1 MPHLEDARRG
11 SAQEPVDTRLKKGL
25 RLAWPR
31 LEWWLPAAVVAV
43 ALAVWEW
50 QVRTG
55 GLSALFFPAP
65 STIALTL
72 VRVLASGKLATHL
85 SATLSRLFLGFALG
99 GLPGLILGLAMGW
112 SRRLRVVVDPFIAA
126 AHPVPKIAVLPLI
139 MIIFGIGESSKVVVV
154 AVAVFFPML
163 INTMAGVRQISPIH
177 FEVAQNY
184 GASLFKVFT
193 RVVVPG
199 SLPMMLTGTRLALN
213 IALLLTIAV
222 ELVAAREGLGEMIWF
237 AWETLRTE
245 ELYAALI
252 VIAALGISFNLFL
265 QRLTARLVPW
275 QVERET

>member
-1 MPHLEDARRG
+1 MAHLEDARRG
-11 SAQEPVDTRLKKGL
+11 SAKELVDTRLKKGL
-25 RLAWPR
+25 RL
-31 LEWWLPAAVVAV
+31 EWWLPAAIVAV
-43 ALAVWEW
+43 ALAAWEW
-50 QVRTG
+50 RVRTG

-72 VRVLASGKLATHL
+72 VRLLTSGELAIHL
-85 SATLSRLFLGFALG
+85 SATLSRLLLGFALG

-112 SRRLRVVVDPFIAA
+112 SRWLRAVVDPFIAA

-193 RVVVPG
+193 RVIVPG
-199 SLPMMLTGTRLALN
+199 SLPLVLTGTRLALN

-237 AWETLRTE
+237 AWQTLRTE
-245 ELYAALI
+245 ELYASLI
-252 VIAALGISFNLFL
+252 VIAALGFSFNFLL

-275 QVERET
+275 RVEREI

>member
-1 MPHLEDARRG
+1 MAHLEDARRG
-11 SAQEPVDTRLKKGL
+11 SAQEPVDTQLKKDR

-31 LEWWLPAAVVAV
+31 LERWLPAAVVAV

-50 QVRTG
+50 RVRTG

-65 STIALTL
+65 STIARTL
-72 VRVLASGKLATHL
+72 VRLLTSGELATHL

-112 SRRLRVVVDPFIAA
+112 SRRLRAIIDPLIAA
-126 AHPVPKIAVLPLI
+126 THPVPKIAVLPLI
-139 MIIFGIGESSKVVVV
+139 MIIFGIGESSKIVVV

-163 INTMAGVRQISPIH
+163 INTMAGVRQISPIY
-177 FEVAQNY
+177 FEVAKNY
-184 GASLFKVFT
+184 GASLFRVLT

-199 SLPMMLTGTRLALN
+199 SLPLVLTGTRLGLNTALV
-213 IALLLTIAV
+213 LTIAV
-222 ELVAAREGLGEMIWF
+222 EVVSAQEGLGEMIWF

-245 ELYAALI
+245 ELYATLI
-252 VIAALGISFNLFL
+252 VTAALGISFNLIL

>member
-1 MPHLEDARRG
+1 
-11 SAQEPVDTRLKKGL
+11 VDTRLKEKGL
-25 RLAWPR
+25 R

-43 ALAVWEW
+43 ALTVWEW
-50 QVRTG
+50 QARTG

-72 VRVLASGKLATHL
+72 VRLLTSGELAVNVG
-85 SATLSRLFLGFALG
+85 ATLSRLFLGFALG

-163 INTMAGVRQISPIH
+163 INTMAGVRQISPIY

-184 GASLFKVFT
+184 GAGLIKVFT

-199 SLPMMLTGTRLALN
+199 SLPLVLTGARLALN
-213 IALLLTIAV
+213 VALLLTIAV
-222 ELVAAREGLGEMIWF
+222 ELVAAQEGLGEMIWF
-237 AWETLRTE
+237 AWQTLRTE
-245 ELYAALI
+245 ELYASLI
-252 VIAALGISFNLFL
+252 VIAALGISFNLLL
-265 QRLTARLVPW
+265 QRLTVRLVPW